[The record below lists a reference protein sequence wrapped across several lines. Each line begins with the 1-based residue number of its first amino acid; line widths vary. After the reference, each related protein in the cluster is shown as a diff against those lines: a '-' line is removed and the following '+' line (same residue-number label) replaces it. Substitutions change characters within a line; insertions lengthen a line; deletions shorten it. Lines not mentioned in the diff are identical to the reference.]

1 MGTPIVKAKPKTT
14 AQVAIAGGAGGAVAG
29 IAIGALAGVSIAS
42 YVDDDR
48 EGAGWVAGGAG
59 MAAGAVVGLVAS
71 TLAYRSGFIAG
82 QESSS

>member
-1 MGTPIVKAKPKTT
+1 MGAPVVKVKPKKSTT
-14 AQVAIAGGAGGAVAG
+14 QVAIAGGAGGAVAG

-59 MAAGAVVGLVAS
+59 MAAGALVGAIAS
-71 TLAYRSGFIAG
+71 ALAYNSGLEAG
-82 QESSS
+82 KES